1 MARIE
6 LQDVSKVY
14 TGGVRAVNAL
24 SLDIP
29 DGDFMVFVGPSGC
42 GKSTALRMVAGLED
56 ITEGEIRIGDRVVND
71 MPPKD
76 RDIAMV
82 FQNYALYPHMT
93 VEDNLA
99 FGLQLRKTPKD
110 EQKKR
115 VAEAAKMLAL
125 EPFLNRKPAALSGGQ
140 RQRVAMGRAIVRN
153 PQAYLMDEPLSNLDA
168 KLRVSMRAQ
177 LSSLHERLG
186 VTTIYVTHDQIEAM
200 TLGTRVAV
208 LKDGELMQVDT
219 PQMLFDAPDNLFVAT
234 FIGSPA
240 MNLSEAK
247 LVRDQG
253 PALVFADYKVPVPD
267 QLVSTR
273 EGLDE
278 YLDKELIVG
287 LRPSSLGGR
296 RLRSPGLA
304 ADQGRGR
311 GHRGARLGGER
322 DLPRQGA
329 PGASRRHD
337 RQVRQGRQRRGRSRR
352 AGRRG
357 PEPVDRPGQ
366 PQDPSEG
373 RPHHRP
379 GRGHLRVPLLRRGHR
394 LRDRPRHRGRRRPRT
409 AGSEDRRGVTR
420 VAFLGLGRMGAPMA
434 GRLSN
439 AGHDLVVWSR
449 TRAHAEAL
457 ADRAE
462 VAG

>member
-6 LQDVSKVY
+6 LEDVSKVY
-14 TGGVRAVNAL
+14 AGGVRAVNAL
-24 SLDIP
+24 TLDIP

-56 ITEGEIRIGDRVVND
+56 ITEGEIR
-71 MPPKD
+71 
-76 RDIAMV
+76 
-82 FQNYALYPHMT
+82 HMT

-110 EQKKR
+110 EQKRR
-115 VAEAAKMLAL
+115 VADAAKMLAL
-125 EPFLNRKPAALSGGQ
+125 EPFLKRKPAALSGGQ

-208 LKDGELMQVDT
+208 LKDGELMQVNT
-219 PQMLFDAPDNLFVAT
+219 PQSLFDAPENLFVAT

-267 QLVSTR
+267 QVVSGR
-273 EGLDE
+273 AGLDQ
-278 YLDKELIVG
+278 YFDKELIVG
-287 LRPSSLGGR
+287 LRPSSLEDAQFAPADWPRIKGEVAVTEELGSEVNVIFTIQAPQVHHDIMIARFDKAAKDEVEAEELAGEGQSLWTARVNPKTQARVGR
-296 RLRSPGLA
+296 TVDLA
-304 ADQGRGR
+304 VDTSGFHFFDKDSGHAIGRVTEGE
-311 GHRGARLGGER
+311 GARER
-322 DLPRQGA
+322 R
-329 PGASRRHD
+329 
-337 RQVRQGRQRRGRSRR
+337 
-352 AGRRG
+352 
-357 PEPVDRPGQ
+357 
-366 PQDPSEG
+366 
-373 RPHHRP
+373 
-379 GRGHLRVPLLRRGHR
+379 
-394 LRDRPRHRGRRRPRT
+394 
-409 AGSEDRRGVTR
+409 
-420 VAFLGLGRMGAPMA
+420 
-434 GRLSN
+434 
-439 AGHDLVVWSR
+439 
-449 TRAHAEAL
+449 EAKSDQ
-457 ADRAE
+457 A
-462 VAG
+462 